1 MAIKKYVA
9 ISYCFAFLF
18 VYLSS
23 IAYALISTSINTMT
37 DKMVLPQTQAM
48 NATSSAL
55 SSFGN
60 VGEGTFMIV
69 GLIIVIIAVMFLVNS
84 VRAMGTAI

>member
-23 IAYALISTSINTMT
+23 IAYALVSTSINTMT
-37 DKMVLPQTQAM
+37 DKIILPQTQAM
-48 NATSSAL
+48 NATSSMI
-55 SSFGN
+55 SSFSG
-60 VGEGTFMIV
+60 GGISILMII
-69 GLIIVIIAVMFLVNS
+69 GLIVVIIAVMFLVNG
-84 VRAMGTAI
+84 VRAMSSAI